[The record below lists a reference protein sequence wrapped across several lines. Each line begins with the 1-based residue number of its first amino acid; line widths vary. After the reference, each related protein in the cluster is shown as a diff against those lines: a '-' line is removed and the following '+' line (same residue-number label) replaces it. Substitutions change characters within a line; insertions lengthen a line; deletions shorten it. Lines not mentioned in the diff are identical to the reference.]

1 MRKALVFLT
10 AALMVLSVTGLALAQ
25 SQTAPPTTATPPTAA
40 TPAQPVTPPAA
51 KAAAKA
57 AGLKHMA
64 GEVVSVNAD
73 TKSLTVKHTG
83 KKKTKDLTFTLTGDA
98 LGHLTDYKP
107 GDSVRVAYVDE
118 AGKLVAQSVTH
129 SKHAAKK

>member
-1 MRKALVFLT
+1 MRRALVLLT
-10 AALMVLSVTGLALAQ
+10 AALMVLSLTGLALAQ
-25 SQTAPPTTATPPTAA
+25 SQSAPPTTATPPAA
-40 TPAQPVTPPAA
+40 TTPAQPAKPSAA
-51 KAAAKA
+51 KLAGKA
-57 AGLKHMA
+57 AGVKHMV

-83 KKKTKDLTFTLTGDA
+83 KKRAKELTFTLTGDA
-98 LGHLTDYKP
+98 AGHLTDYKP

-118 AGKLVAQSVTH
+118 AGKLVAQSLTH